1 MARPGETKGNPGR
14 QDLLKAG
21 LSYLE
26 GGINLIPVNAKKTP
40 ADPPLPYQRWK
51 RYQTERVTKVVL
63 RNWVNTPGVYGWAMV
78 CGKISGNLT
87 IMDFDEPAFYERWK
101 AEVGDLAQ
109 ILPTQQTG
117 SGVGYQVGFRSNLS
131 IRNDKLAYVPADN
144 AEGRLTAIET
154 RGQGGYAVVAPSYCP
169 EAIKCGKKHRQP
181 YKVIQGDFAKIP
193 TLSDEQAQFLL
204 ETAQSLDEMPLSKK
218 QMQSAPLPPNRN
230 GDGADSGVIGTFNE
244 RFEVSAILE
253 RNRYE
258 KRGSRFLAPDSTTGL
273 PGVHIFDNGR
283 CYSHHANDPL
293 NDDHAHDAFD
303 VFRLL
308 EHGGDLRA
316 AVKAAAGILGM
327 KMARSGVEDNTNW
340 QPPPSPKWPLPPGQE
355 AYHGLAG
362 EFVKMVAPHT
372 EADEMALLIQFLT
385 SYGNVIGPHAYY
397 QVERDKHHGKIFCAL
412 VGDTAKARKGTSWGH
427 VKNQFEAVDQK
438 WTQKRIKGGL
448 ASGEGL
454 IWEVRDPI
462 YKREPEKSNGK
473 NSGNY
478 IEVLAD
484 SGVEDKRLLVYEAE
498 FASILKVMSREG
510 NTLSDII
517 RKAWDTTELNTLAK
531 NSPAHA
537 SGAHISMI
545 GHITA
550 DELRRHLDRTEMAN
564 GFGNRYLWICVKRS
578 KILPHG
584 GKIDQVDFGPFL
596 QRLQAAVDFAGNA
609 QLITMTPAARETWV
623 KVYEPLSEGKPGLIG
638 ALLARGEAQV
648 IRLAVIFALMDRTKH
663 IDTAHLK
670 AGLAVWDYCEASVR
684 FIFGDAV
691 GDPVADTILTA
702 LKNAPQGL
710 NQTEINYLF
719 GRNINAARIAQAM
732 NLLLKYWPIIIE
744 SQNTGGRPA
753 TVYKLRITK

>member
-1 MARPGETKGNPGR
+1 M
-14 QDLLKAG
+14 
-21 LSYLE
+21 
-26 GGINLIPVNAKKTP
+26 
-40 ADPPLPYQRWK
+40 
-51 RYQTERVTKVVL
+51 
-63 RNWVNTPGVYGWAMV
+63 
-78 CGKISGNLT
+78 
-87 IMDFDEPAFYERWK
+87 
-101 AEVGDLAQ
+101 
-109 ILPTQQTG
+109 
-117 SGVGYQVGFRSNLS
+117 
-131 IRNDKLAYVPADN
+131 
-144 AEGRLTAIET
+144 
-154 RGQGGYAVVAPSYCP
+154 
-169 EAIKCGKKHRQP
+169 
-181 YKVIQGDFAKIP
+181 
-193 TLSDEQAQFLL
+193 
-204 ETAQSLDEMPLSKK
+204 
-218 QMQSAPLPPNRN
+218 
-230 GDGADSGVIGTFNE
+230 
-244 RFEVSAILE
+244 AILE
-253 RNRYE
+253 RNGYE
-258 KRGSRFLAPDSTTGL
+258 RRGNRFLAPDSTTGI
-273 PGVHIFDNGR
+273 PGVHIFENGR

-293 NDDHAHDAFD
+293 NDGHCHDAFD
-303 VFRLL
+303 VFRIL
-308 EHGGDLRA
+308 EHGGDIKA
-316 AVKAAAGILGM
+316 AVKAAAEILGI
-327 KMARSGVEDNTNW
+327 KLSRSGAQDNITW
-340 QPPPSPKWPLPPGQE
+340 QPPQSPKWPTPSPE

-427 VKNQFEAVDQK
+427 VKNQFEAIDHK

-462 YKREPEKSNGK
+462 YKREPVKHAGK
-473 NSGNY
+473 NTGDY

-484 SGVEDKRLLVYEAE
+484 SGVEDKRLLVCEAE
-498 FASILKVMSREG
+498 FASILKVMGREG

-517 RKAWDTTELNTLAK
+517 RKAWDTTDLNTLAK

-564 GFGNRYLWICVKRS
+564 GFGNRYLWVCVKRS

-609 QLITMTPAARETWV
+609 ELITMTPAAKKMWAE
-623 KVYEPLSEGKPGLIG
+623 VYEPLSEGKPGLIG

-719 GRNINAARIAQAM
+719 GRNINAARITQAM

-753 TVYKLRITK
+753 TIYKLRITK